1 MAAFGAQAQ
10 SSVQLDGV
18 VDAGYQSIDY
28 KGSKVNAIGGNG
40 SSTSQVNFRG
50 TSDLGGG
57 LKSTFRVETDWN
69 MVSNKAN
76 TGFVN
81 GTDQTTAAAAASAK
95 IANAN
100 SNGGTFGNG
109 EIRVGLE
116 SATMGQIHLGAVNLN
131 SLNTI
136 LVGQPYGTAIGS
148 GFRGILRTDSGTMA
162 ASGVR
167 VDNSIKYVTPTF
179 SGVTGSIYHV
189 PKNTKASAGTSGAP
203 ASTYSNAFDYS
214 ATIGAYDYAG
224 VKEYGVNY
232 ANGPL
237 NASFSMQDTDNLG
250 TDVIAAAAST
260 KRKLNTIG
268 ANYTY
273 GPVVAYFLRQ
283 SFKTESATAA
293 VGESTY
299 QALSAK
305 YTSGNHVFMASTGTY
320 TADLVTGANAA
331 LTGKKSKLT
340 SFGYDYNLS
349 KTTALYVRS
358 ESIKDEA
365 KAITAAPTVDLTA
378 DGKRTRQALGL
389 RVAF

>member
-1 MAAFGAQAQ
+1 
-10 SSVQLDGV
+10 LDGI

-40 SSTSQVNFRG
+40 SSTSQLNVRG
-50 TSDLGGG
+50 TEDLGGG
-57 LKSTFRVETDWN
+57 LKATFRVETDWN

-81 GTDQTTAAAAASAK
+81 GTDNVAGTAPTTYK
-95 IANAN
+95 VANAN

-109 EIRVGLE
+109 EIRIGLE
-116 SATMGQIHLGAVNLN
+116 SATLGQLHLGAVNLN

-136 LVGQPYGTAIGS
+136 LVGQPYGTAIGG
-148 GFRGILRTDSGTMA
+148 GFRGVLRTDSGTMA
-162 ASGVR
+162 ASAVR

-179 SGVTGSIYHV
+179 SGVSGSLYYV
-189 PKNTKASAGTSGAP
+189 PKNTKASAGTGAAP
-203 ASTYSNAFDYS
+203 ASTFSNGFDYS
-214 ATIGAYDYAG
+214 TAIGAYDYAG

-237 NASFSMQDTDNLG
+237 NASLSVQDTDNLG
-250 TDVIAAAAST
+250 TDVVAAAAST
-260 KRKLNTIG
+260 KRKLNTLG

-273 GPVVAYFLRQ
+273 GPVVGYFLYQ
-283 SFKTESATAA
+283 NFKTESATAA
-293 VGESTY
+293 VSESTY

-305 YTSGNHVFMASTGTY
+305 YTTGNHVLIASTGTY
-320 TADLVTGANAA
+320 TQDLSSTAA
-331 LTGKKSKLT
+331 LIGKKSKLT

-365 KAITAAPTVDLTA
+365 KAITSVPTLDVTA
-378 DGKRTRQALGL
+378 DGKRTRQAIGF
-389 RVAF
+389 RTAF